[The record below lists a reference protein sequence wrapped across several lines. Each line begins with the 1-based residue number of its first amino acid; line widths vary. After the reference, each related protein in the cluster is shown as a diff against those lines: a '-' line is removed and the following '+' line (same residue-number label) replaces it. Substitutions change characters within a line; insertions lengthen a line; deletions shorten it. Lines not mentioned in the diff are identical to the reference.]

1 MISLCTSAPSPQR
14 VSGPRYTGW
23 RIIGSGDLHVGCSTA
38 TQNRRQIPLKGCY
51 VSWGFPGFALPSSGI
66 PVPPRSDQQ
75 TFGCPPKHAK
85 ERQRKAIRKASVDLL
100 VREAAWPSGQRVGLA
115 IRRSRVQVPLWLL
128 AGFVFGRPE
137 FKSSAMLVNSQLVAS
152 YQLGF

>member
-23 RIIGSGDLHVGCSTA
+23 RVIGSGDLHVGCSTA

-51 VSWGFPGFALPSSGI
+51 VSWGFPGFALPPSGI

-100 VREAAWPSGQRVGLA
+100 VREAAWPSGVSASDLQSDG
-115 IRRSRVQVPLWLL
+115 P
-128 AGFVFGRPE
+128 G
-137 FKSSAMLVNSQLVAS
+137 FKSRSGHLLDLFSVVPSSNPRPCL
-152 YQLGF
+152 

>member
-1 MISLCTSAPSPQR
+1 MHCWGLTWQTWSATRQ
-14 VSGPRYTGW
+14 PR
-23 RIIGSGDLHVGCSTA
+23 SVDLHLGCSAA

-51 VSWGFPGFALPSSGI
+51 VSWGFPGFALPLSGI

-75 TFGCPPKHAK
+75 TFGRPPKHAN
-85 ERQRKAIRKASVDLL
+85 RRKVDFSG
-100 VREAAWPSGQRVGLA
+100 REAAWPSGQRVGLA

-152 YQLGF
+152 YQSTSFPGFSTTLLCCI